1 MDFVWVSVRAM
12 VTPEV
17 KREGV
22 TSDAAR
28 NGFGNR
34 YTTFLLLLLGAIGVM
49 VMYVEA
55 MAIPSLPWVMADFN
69 LGQEDYALGSWIVTI
84 YLVVAAVAIAIFGK
98 LGDIYGRKK
107 MLLVAMSI
115 YTVAVTLTGFSRE
128 LSDSIYLMIF
138 FRAIQGLGMAAFPL
152 AFAIIRDEFPNE
164 KMAVAQGVIS
174 AMFGVGN
181 AFGLVVGGYVTEEWG
196 WQWTYHTVIPFTAIA
211 TVVVALKVR
220 PSSTRAKARVD
231 IPGGVLLAFTL
242 VTFLVGATE
251 ARNRGWTD
259 PFILSLFAIS
269 AVAFVAFAYWQ
280 GRAREPLIRP
290 SLMKVRDIAL
300 SNTLGFMVGF
310 AMLLSSLT
318 ITAIASYGFGLG
330 PLKIG
335 MLNLPMSI
343 MMFVLGPIAGVAV
356 SKFGPKWPMTLGMSI
371 AIVGFVYLDIYH
383 GSELELITGIVI
395 MGSGIVCAMV
405 GMINMIIIS
414 TPKEETGIATGVNII
429 VRTCGGVVG
438 PALATVLISDETN
451 PDAYGTV
458 FRLGAVFLA
467 IGAILTLFMSNKKVS
482 EMESSG
488 HEQSTQSDG
497 EASA

>member
-1 MDFVWVSVRAM
+1 MRAM
-12 VTPEV
+12 GIPEAENEGAASADTP
-17 KREGV
+17 
-22 TSDAAR
+22 
-28 NGFGNR
+28 NGFRNR
-34 YTTFLLLLLGAIGVM
+34 YTTFLLLLLGAIGIM

-55 MAIPSLPWVMADFN
+55 MAIPSLPWVMEDFG

-98 LGDIYGRKK
+98 LGDVYGRKK
-107 MLLVAMSI
+107 MLLIALSI
-115 YTVAVTLTGFSRE
+115 YTFAVTLTGFSRD

-138 FRAIQGLGMAAFPL
+138 FRAIQGIGMSAFPL
-152 AFAIIRDEFPNE
+152 AFAIVRDEFPKE

-181 AFGLVVGGYVTEEWG
+181 AFGLVVGGFVTEEWG
-196 WQWTYHTVIPFTAIA
+196 WEWTYHTVIPLSAIA
-211 TVVVALKVR
+211 TIVVALKVH
-220 PSSTRAKARVD
+220 PSQTRTKGKID
-231 IPGGVLLAFTL
+231 ILGGMLLAFTL

-259 PFILSLFAIS
+259 SLILSLFA
-269 AVAFVAFAYWQ
+269 VAAAGFVAFAFWQ
-280 GRAREPLIRP
+280 MRAKEPLIRP

-318 ITAIASYGFGLG
+318 ITARASFNFGLG

-335 MLNLPMSI
+335 MLNLPMSV

-356 SKFGPKWPMTLGMSI
+356 SKFGPKWPMTAGTII
-371 AIVGFVYLDIYH
+371 AISGFVVLDRYH
-383 GSELELITGIVI
+383 GSELDLIIGIVI
-395 MGSGIVCAMV
+395 MGSGIVCTMV

-414 TPKEETGIATGVNII
+414 TPKDETGIATGVNII
-429 VRTCGGVVG
+429 VRTSGAVVG

-451 PDAYGTV
+451 PDAYGVV
-458 FRLGAVFLA
+458 FRIGAVVLA
-467 IGAILTLFMSNKKVS
+467 IGAILTLFLSNKKV
-482 EMESSG
+482 
-488 HEQSTQSDG
+488 T
-497 EASA
+497 EAED

>member
-1 MDFVWVSVRAM
+1 MRAM
-12 VTPEV
+12 NAHDVQKTRPSAAATEAAKTP
-17 KREGV
+17 R
-22 TSDAAR
+22 
-28 NGFGNR
+28 GFGNG

-55 MAIPSLPWVMADFN
+55 MAIPSLPWVMADFG

-84 YLVVAAVAIAIFGK
+84 YLVIAAVAIAIFGK
-98 LGDIYGRKK
+98 LGDIYGKKK
-107 MLLVAMSI
+107 MLMVTLSI

-128 LSDSIYLMIF
+128 LSDSIYLMIC
-138 FRAIQGLGMAAFPL
+138 FRAVQGIGMASFPL
-152 AFAIIRDEFPNE
+152 AFAIVRDEFPNE

-181 AFGLVVGGYVTEEWG
+181 AFGLVVGGYVTEELG
-196 WQWTYHTVIPFTAIA
+196 WQWTYHTVIPFAALA
-211 TVVVALKVR
+211 TVIVALRVH
-220 PSSTRAKARVD
+220 PSKARAKAKVD
-231 IPGGVLLAFTL
+231 VPGGVLLASTL

-251 ARNRGWTD
+251 AKSRGWTD
-259 PFILSLFAIS
+259 PFILVLFGIS
-269 AVAFVAFAYWQ
+269 ALTFLAFAYWQ
-280 GRAREPLIRP
+280 GRAKEPLIRP
-290 SLMKVRDIAL
+290 SLMKVRDVAL

-356 SKFGPKWPMTLGMSI
+356 SKLGPKWPMTFGMVV
-371 AIVGFVYLDIYH
+371 AITGFLFLDFYH
-383 GSELELITGIVI
+383 GSETELVVGIVI

-451 PDAYGTV
+451 PEAYSTV

-467 IGAILTLFMSNKKVS
+467 IGALLTLFMSNRKVT
-482 EMESSG
+482 ESGLSDARTA
-488 HEQSTQSDG
+488 STDE
-497 EASA
+497 EAAA

>member
-1 MDFVWVSVRAM
+1 VRAM
-12 VTPEV
+12 VTPKAENEV
-17 KREGV
+17 
-22 TSDAAR
+22 AASAEAPS
-28 NGFGNR
+28 GFRNR

-55 MAIPSLPWVMADFN
+55 MAIPSLPSVMADFG

-107 MLLVAMSI
+107 MLLIALSV
-115 YTVAVTLTGFSRE
+115 YTVAVTLTGFSRD

-138 FRAIQGLGMAAFPL
+138 FRAVQGLGMAAFPL
-152 AFAIIRDEFPNE
+152 AFAIIRDEFPDE

-196 WQWTYHTVIPFTAIA
+196 WQWTYHTVIPFSAIA
-211 TVVVALKVR
+211 AAIVALKVH
-220 PSSTRAKARVD
+220 PSKTRMKARVD
-231 IPGGVLLAFTL
+231 VPGGILLAFTL

-259 PFILSLFAIS
+259 SFILSLFAVS
-269 AVAFVAFAYWQ
+269 AIGFVAFAYRQ
-280 GRAREPLIRP
+280 VRAREPLIRP
-290 SLMKVRDIAL
+290 SLMKVRNIAL

-343 MMFVLGPIAGVAV
+343 MMFILGPIAGVAV
-356 SKFGPKWPMTLGMSI
+356 AKIGPKWPMTVGMTI
-371 AIVGFVYLDIYH
+371 AISGFVFLDMYH
-383 GSELELITGIVI
+383 GTEMELIIGIVI
-395 MGSGIVCAMV
+395 MGSGIVTAMV

-429 VRTCGGVVG
+429 VRTCGAVVG

-451 PDAYGTV
+451 PDAYGMV
-458 FRLGAVFLA
+458 FRVGAVFLA
-467 IGAILTLFMSNKKVS
+467 IGAFLTLFMTNRKVTEAEPSLESQS
-482 EMESSG
+482 EGSREDAPPG
-488 HEQSTQSDG
+488 
-497 EASA
+497 

>member
-1 MDFVWVSVRAM
+1 VMAM
-12 VTPEV
+12 GNPEV
-17 KREGV
+17 TDEGV
-22 TSDAAR
+22 TAVASPR
-28 NGFGNR
+28 GFGNR

-98 LGDIYGRKK
+98 LGDVYGRKK
-107 MLLVAMSI
+107 MLLVALTV
-115 YTVAVTLTGFSRE
+115 YTVAVTLTGFSRD

-138 FRAIQGLGMAAFPL
+138 FRAVQGIGMSAFPL

-196 WQWTYHTVIPFTAIA
+196 WQWTYHTVIPFAAIA
-211 TVVVALKVR
+211 TIVVALKVR
-220 PSSTRAKARVD
+220 PSEARTKAKID
-231 IPGGVLLAFTL
+231 IPGGVMLAFTL
-242 VTFLVGATE
+242 VTFLIGATE

-259 PFILSLFAIS
+259 PFILGLFAMS
-269 AVAFVAFAYWQ
+269 VCSLVAFAYWQ
-280 GRAREPLIRP
+280 TRAKEPLIRP
-290 SLMKVRDIAL
+290 SLMKVRDVAL

-310 AMLLSSLT
+310 AMLMSSLT
-318 ITAIASYGFGLG
+318 ITAIASYSFGLG

-335 MLNLPMSI
+335 MLNLPMSV

-356 SKFGPKWPMTLGMSI
+356 SKFGPKWPMTFGMVLAI
-371 AIVGFVYLDIYH
+371 AGFVYLDMYH
-383 GSELELITGIVI
+383 STELDLIIGIVI

-414 TPKEETGIATGVNII
+414 TPKAETGIATGVNII
-429 VRTCGGVVG
+429 VRTCGAVIG

-458 FRLGAVFLA
+458 FRMGAVFLA
-467 IGAILTLFMSNKKVS
+467 IGAILTLFMSNRKV
-482 EMESSG
+482 
-488 HEQSTQSDG
+488 T
-497 EASA
+497 EAE

>member
-1 MDFVWVSVRAM
+1 VMAM
-12 VTPEV
+12 GNPEV
-17 KREGV
+17 TDEGV
-22 TSDAAR
+22 TAVASPR
-28 NGFGNR
+28 GFGNR

-98 LGDIYGRKK
+98 LGDVYGRKK
-107 MLLVAMSI
+107 MLLVALTV
-115 YTVAVTLTGFSRE
+115 YTVAVTLTGFSRD

-138 FRAIQGLGMAAFPL
+138 FRAVQGIGMSAFPL

-196 WQWTYHTVIPFTAIA
+196 WQWTYHTVIPFAAIA
-211 TVVVALKVR
+211 TIVVALKVR
-220 PSSTRAKARVD
+220 PSEARTKAKID
-231 IPGGVLLAFTL
+231 IPGGVMLAFTL
-242 VTFLVGATE
+242 VTFLIGATE

-259 PFILSLFAIS
+259 PFILGLFAMS
-269 AVAFVAFAYWQ
+269 VCSLVAFAYWQ
-280 GRAREPLIRP
+280 TRAKEPLIRP
-290 SLMKVRDIAL
+290 SLMKVRDVAL

-310 AMLLSSLT
+310 AMLMSSLT
-318 ITAIASYGFGLG
+318 ITAIASYSFGLG

-335 MLNLPMSI
+335 MLNLPMSV

-356 SKFGPKWPMTLGMSI
+356 SKFGPKWPMTFGMVLAI
-371 AIVGFVYLDIYH
+371 AGFVYLDMYH
-383 GSELELITGIVI
+383 STELDLIIGIVI

-414 TPKEETGIATGVNII
+414 TPKAETGIATGVNII
-429 VRTCGGVVG
+429 VRTCGAVIG
-438 PALATVLISDETN
+438 PALATALISDETN

-458 FRLGAVFLA
+458 FRMGAVFLA
-467 IGAILTLFMSNKKVS
+467 IGAILTLFMSNRKV
-482 EMESSG
+482 
-488 HEQSTQSDG
+488 T
-497 EASA
+497 EAE

>member
-1 MDFVWVSVRAM
+1 MSVRAM
-12 VTPEV
+12 GTPET
-17 KREGV
+17 KSEGATA
-22 TSDAAR
+22 TSTPS
-28 NGFGNR
+28 GFGNR

-55 MAIPSLPWVMADFN
+55 MAIPSLPWVMADFG

-98 LGDIYGRKK
+98 LGDIYGRKR
-107 MLLVAMSI
+107 MLLIAMSI
-115 YTVAVTLTGFSRE
+115 YTVAVTLTGFSRD

-138 FRAIQGLGMAAFPL
+138 FRAVQGIGMSAFPL

-196 WQWTYHTVIPFTAIA
+196 WQWTYHTVIPFAAIA
-211 TVVVALKVR
+211 TAVVALKVH
-220 PSSTRAKARVD
+220 PSKIRTRAKVD
-231 IPGGVLLAFTL
+231 VPGGVLLAFTL
-242 VTFLVGATE
+242 VTFLVAATE

-259 PFILSLFAIS
+259 PMILSLFAVS
-269 AVAFVAFAYWQ
+269 AIAFVTFAYWQ
-280 GRAREPLIRP
+280 GKAKEPLIRP

-356 SKFGPKWPMTLGMSI
+356 SKFGPKWPMTVGMVI
-371 AIVGFVYLDIYH
+371 AIVGFVSLDMYH
-383 GSELELITGIVI
+383 GTESELVIGIVI

-429 VRTCGGVVG
+429 VRTSGGVIG

-451 PDAYGTV
+451 PDAYGLV
-458 FRLGAVFLA
+458 FRIGAIFLA
-467 IGAILTLFMSNKKVS
+467 VGAILTLFMSNRKVT
-482 EMESSG
+482 EI
-488 HEQSTQSDG
+488 EQSDHQKPAPGDDEIPG
-497 EASA
+497 

>member
-1 MDFVWVSVRAM
+1 VRAM
-12 VTPEV
+12 GTPEV
-17 KREGV
+17 KGEE
-22 TSDAAR
+22 TEPAATPK
-28 NGFGNR
+28 GFENR

-107 MLLVAMSI
+107 MLVIALTV
-115 YTVAVTLTGFSRE
+115 YTIAVTLTGFSRD

-138 FRAIQGLGMAAFPL
+138 FRAVQGIGMSAFPL

-196 WQWTYHTVIPFTAIA
+196 WEWTYHTVIPFAAMA
-211 TVVVALKVR
+211 TVVVALKVH
-220 PSSTRAKARVD
+220 PSKARTKAKID
-231 IPGGVLLAFTL
+231 ILGGVLLAFTL

-259 PFILSLFAIS
+259 PFILGLFAIS
-269 AVAFVAFAYWQ
+269 LVGLVIFVYWQ
-280 GRAREPLIRP
+280 TRAKEPLIRP

-310 AMLLSSLT
+310 AMLMSSLT
-318 ITAIASYGFGLG
+318 ITAIASYSFGLG

-335 MLNLPMSI
+335 MLNLPMSV

-356 SKFGPKWPMTLGMSI
+356 SKIGPKWPMTFGMLL
-371 AIVGFVYLDIYH
+371 AISGFVFLDVYH
-383 GSELELITGIVI
+383 STELELIIGIVI
-395 MGSGIVCAMV
+395 MGSGIVCTMV

-414 TPKEETGIATGVNII
+414 TPKAETGIATGVNII
-429 VRTCGGVVG
+429 VRTCGAVIG

-458 FRLGAVFLA
+458 FRMGAVFLA
-467 IGAILTLFMSNKKVS
+467 IGAILTLFMSNRKV
-482 EMESSG
+482 
-488 HEQSTQSDG
+488 T
-497 EASA
+497 EAE